1 MQLCTHDA
9 RPRHFL
15 PHFVM
20 SVLKFVLPFDVQI
33 ALSASFVHAVA
44 SAMTGV
50 ELVTQ
55 PCATAHETRADV
67 AASGLAPA
75 QPSMH
80 DSVVHARAQVTFV
93 LHSASAR
100 HADACDAHFD
110 SAH

>member
-1 MQLCTHDA
+1 MTCMTSN
-9 RPRHFL
+9 
-15 PHFVM
+15 VSM
-20 SVLKFVLPFDVQI
+20 
-33 ALSASFVHAVA
+33 ALSTHSNFTLI
-44 SAMTGV
+44 TGI

-93 LHSASAR
+93 LHPASAR

>member
-1 MQLCTHDA
+1 MTCMTSN
-9 RPRHFL
+9 
-15 PHFVM
+15 V
-20 SVLKFVLPFDVQI
+20 SI
-33 ALSASFVHAVA
+33 ALSTHSNFTLI
-44 SAMTGV
+44 TGI